1 MTMYDWEE
9 LTNTCKNCKKCRLS
23 NMRKNVVI
31 ERGNRNAPLMLI
43 GEGPGEQEDIQGQP
57 FVGRAGKLL
66 DLLLDALMIKEH
78 QYYITNIS
86 KMQTPR
92 KQGSLVKM
100 KPRHVYLI

>member
-43 GEGPGEQEDIQGQP
+43 GEGPGEQEDIQGLAVCGACRQA
-57 FVGRAGKLL
+57 FGFAAGCTNDKRASIL
-66 DLLLDALMIKEH
+66 
-78 QYYITNIS
+78 YYKYS

-92 KQGSLVKM
+92 KQGS
-100 KPRHVYLI
+100 